1 MGWFSKNKKEE
12 AKFSLSE
19 LPKLSSLP
27 RLENREFDSD
37 ESLPQLPSLPSSSF
51 GEKFSQNA
59 IKDAVSGSSGE
70 KESEEGA
77 DESEGEMRMM
87 HEPPRKSL
95 VQEEHKGKMEGKRAE
110 PVFVRIDK
118 FEESMH
124 VFEKAEKKI
133 SEMEELFR
141 DIKKLKEEEE
151 KELDSW
157 ESKIQLVKKQIEKID
172 KEIFSKIE

>member
-1 MGWFSKNKKEE
+1 MGWFGRNKKEE
-12 AKFSLSE
+12 DKFSLSE
-19 LPKLSSLP
+19 LPKLPSLP
-27 RLENREFDSD
+27 RLENRELGAD

-59 IKDAVSGSSGE
+59 IKDAISGSSGK
-70 KESEEGA
+70 KESGEEA
-77 DESEGEMRMM
+77 DESDFEERMM
-87 HEPPRKSL
+87 HEPPRQSL
-95 VQEEHKGKMEGKRAE
+95 VQEEHKRRMEGKRE

-133 SEMEELFR
+133 GEMEELFR
-141 DIKKLKEEEE
+141 DIRKLKEEEE
-151 KELDSW
+151 RELDSW
-157 ESKIQLVKKQIEKID
+157 ENKIQLVKKQIEKID

>member
-19 LPKLSSLP
+19 LPKLPSLP
-27 RLENREFDSD
+27 KLDSRDFDSN

-59 IKDAVSGSSGE
+59 IKDAVSGSSGKKGGME
-70 KESEEGA
+70 DA
-77 DESEGEMRMM
+77 DESEDVMM
-87 HEPPRKSL
+87 QMPPKNFAH
-95 VQEEHKGKMEGKRAE
+95 EEHKRRMDGKRTE

-133 SEMEELFR
+133 GEMEELFR

-151 KELDSW
+151 RELDSW
-157 ESKIQLVKKQIEKID
+157 ENKIQLVKKQIEKID
-172 KEIFSKIE
+172 NEIFSKIE